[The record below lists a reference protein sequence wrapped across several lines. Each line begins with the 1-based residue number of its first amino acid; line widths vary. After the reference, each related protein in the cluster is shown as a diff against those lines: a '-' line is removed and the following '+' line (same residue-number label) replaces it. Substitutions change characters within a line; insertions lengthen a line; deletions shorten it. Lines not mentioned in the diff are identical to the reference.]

1 MFRGGFDDVV
11 EGIVDREAVDAKY
24 IMTMKEA
31 LSDATFASWGE
42 CGTDHEDEDPLGKK
56 LN

>member
-1 MFRGGFDDVV
+1 MV